1 MGQSG
6 CNPFV
11 CLRRLCL
18 MHICCVYTCIS
29 VYGVLARP
37 SSCGGKGG
45 LTSGCLPQSL
55 PTLVVETGSLPE
67 PGACYFRETGWPG
80 SLQDL
85 PVSTFP
91 LTNAAE
97 WDVPASLLTLILGTG
112 AQVLV
117 LCVASPSFTESLPQT
132 LCNQKASQLLFCSH
146 PTQASTH
153 RTFQAI
159 VCEQK

>member
-1 MGQSG
+1 MPFKYLESMGVMGQSR

-11 CLRRLCL
+11 CLRRLCS

-29 VYGVLARP
+29 VYSVLARP
-37 SSCGGKGG
+37 SLCGGKGG

-55 PTLVVETGSLPE
+55 PTLVV
-67 PGACYFRETGWPG
+67 ETGWPG

-132 LCNQKASQLLFCSH
+132 LCNRKASQLLFCSH